1 MLYFASKR
9 KTICLHYEVLPIFA
23 CFVLLQTLF
32 PLFEKLTTGPF
43 SGSKR
48 KTALQLSFVAGV
60 GHDPTTSGLYP
71 IGYNFPQFYKSYIR
85 YDVI

>member
-1 MLYFASKR
+1 MERHLDISN
-9 KTICLHYEVLPIFA
+9 V
-23 CFVLLQTLF
+23 
-32 PLFEKLTTGPF
+32 
-43 SGSKR
+43 
-48 KTALQLSFVAGV
+48 SFVAGV